1 MLHGFQQ
8 SAHVLVLKA
17 AGHSGAEGGGHQDK
31 ASALPLPWKYVK
43 KFVSAIFRF
52 LWIGKLEKLK
62 LDEIKNSALSG
73 GLNLPCVAS
82 KADSL
87 FLSQTC
93 RMLTIP
99 GNKQYMHIKYWMGL
113 YMREYFPDMAEGP
126 HAENISPYFLHMKS
140 FLVGGISLGEID
152 VTNLRKTSVKSLY
165 AGFISSF
172 PPPKI
177 VFNYNIQWS

>member
-1 MLHGFQQ
+1 VLPGVQQDPLLFLCPGNMLRNLSQLF
-8 SAHVLVLKA
+8 
-17 AGHSGAEGGGHQDK
+17 
-31 ASALPLPWKYVK
+31 
-43 KFVSAIFRF
+43 FVF

-73 GLNLPCVAS
+73 GLNLPCVAA

-99 GNKQYMHIKYWMGL
+99 GNKQYMHIKYWLGL

-126 HAENISPYFLHMKS
+126 HAEIISHYFLNMKS
-140 FLVGGISLGEID
+140 LLVGGIALGDID
-152 VTNLRKTSVKSLY
+152 VNNL
-165 AGFISSF
+165 
-172 PPPKI
+172 
-177 VFNYNIQWS
+177 